1 MGEKKT
7 ADRRPG
13 WPIRLRS
20 WVRYGTGLRAKLIVL
35 VLVIACLVVGALYWF
50 SYASMRTLI
59 VSIYEQRA
67 RSVAAIISKSIQE
80 KDYILYYSE
89 ELNADIDR
97 LLERYES
104 VVGITVIG
112 VTARGFLS
120 IASTDPSLVGS
131 VATAEERDRL
141 DALREVDVAP
151 VKLRGVSYLRAHHPI
166 FSGPD
171 LIGVV
176 VVDMSLDEQA
186 RAISHLS
193 WRFGGASVLGC
204 LLLGGFLYLAMR
216 GIVTRPVGQL
226 AEAMGAVA
234 RRKYDVEVKHPFRRL
249 PGTRLKDEVAQLV
262 DGFNLMTRV
271 IHSHEQ
277 ELMKLVVLD
286 ELTGA
291 YTVDHLRTELERELG
306 KTRRYKHPTSV
317 LVVGIRGVEARPSE
331 DRDNVLISTAGFLV
345 SNLRNVDV
353 LFRVGPFQF
362 ASLLPETPPAG
373 AAVAAGRLRTQIP
386 DVTAQFAFPVALDVR
401 VMGWGEEGAPA
412 IDEVLKDIVGL
423 GETPHNE
430 T

>member
-1 MGEKKT
+1 MDERKT
-7 ADRRPG
+7 ADPRPS

-20 WVRYGTGLRAKLIVL
+20 WVRYGTGLQMKLIVL
-35 VLVIACLVVGALYWF
+35 VLLIASLVVGALYWF
-50 SYASMRTLI
+50 SYTSTRTLI
-59 VSIYEQRA
+59 ASIYEQRA
-67 RSVAAIISKSIQE
+67 RSVAEIISKSIQD
-80 KDYILYYSE
+80 KDYILYYSA

-131 VATAEERDRL
+131 LATAEESDRL
-141 DALREVDVAP
+141 NALREVEVAP
-151 VKLRGVSYLRAHHPI
+151 VSLRGISYLRANHPI

-186 RAISHLS
+186 QAISHLS
-193 WRFGGASVLGC
+193 WQFGGASVLGC
-204 LLLGGFLYLAMR
+204 LLLGVLLYFAMR
-216 GIVTRPVGQL
+216 RIVTKPVGQL
-226 AEAMGAVA
+226 AESMAAVA
-234 RRKYDVEVKHPFRRL
+234 RRKYDAEVKHPFRRL
-249 PGTRLKDEVAQLV
+249 PGTRLRDEIAQLI

-291 YTVDHLRTELERELG
+291 YTVDHLRAELERELC

-317 LVVGIRGVEARPSE
+317 LVVEIRGVEGRTAE
-331 DRDNVLISTAGFLV
+331 DQDSVMISTAGFLV
-345 SNLRNVDV
+345 ANLRNVDV
-353 LFRVGPFQF
+353 LFRVGPFRF

-373 AAVAAGRLRTQIP
+373 AAVAAERLRSQSP
-386 DVTAQFAFPVALDVR
+386 DIAARYAFPLELDIQA
-401 VMGWGEEGAPA
+401 MGWGEDGAPA
-412 IDEVLKDIVGL
+412 IDDVLADIVG
-423 GETPHNE
+423 
-430 T
+430 

>member
-89 ELNADIDR
+89 ELNTDIDR

-151 VKLRGVSYLRAHHPI
+151 VKLRGISYLRAHHPI

-249 PGTRLKDEVAQLV
+249 PGTRLKDEVA
-262 DGFNLMTRV
+262 
-271 IHSHEQ
+271 HSHEQ

>member
-1 MGEKKT
+1 MDERKT
-7 ADRRPG
+7 TDRRLD
-13 WPIRLRS
+13 WPIRFRS

-35 VLVIACLVVGALYWF
+35 VLIIACLVVGALYWF
-50 SYASMRTLI
+50 SYTSMRALI
-59 VSIYEQRA
+59 ESIYEQRA
-67 RSVAAIISKSIQE
+67 RSIAAIISKSIQE
-80 KDYILYYSE
+80 KDYILYYSD

-104 VVGITVIG
+104 VIGITVIG
-112 VTARGFLS
+112 VTARGFVS
-120 IASTDPSLVGS
+120 IASTDPSVVGS
-131 VATAEERDRL
+131 LASAPESDWL
-141 DALREVDVAP
+141 DALREVAVSP
-151 VKLRGVSYLRAHHPI
+151 VRLRGASYLRAHDPI

-186 RAISHLS
+186 RAISRLS
-193 WRFGGASVLGC
+193 WQFGGASVLGC
-204 LLLGGFLYLAMR
+204 LLLGGFLYLALR
-216 GIVTRPVGQL
+216 GIVTKPVGQL
-226 AEAMGAVA
+226 AGAMGAVA

-249 PGTRLKDEVAQLV
+249 PGTQLRDEIGQLI

-277 ELMKLVVLD
+277 ELLKLVVLD

-291 YTVDHLRTELERELG
+291 YTVDHLRAELERELS

-317 LVVGIRGVEARPSE
+317 LVAEIRGVETRTTE
-331 DRDNVLISTAGFLV
+331 DQNNVLIATAGFLV

-353 LFRVGPFQF
+353 LFRVGRFRF

-373 AAVAAGRLRTQIP
+373 AAVAAGRLKAQVP
-386 DVTAQFAFPVALDVR
+386 DLTAKYSFPVALDIIP
-401 VMGWGEEGAPA
+401 MGWGEEGAPS
-412 IDEVLKDIVGL
+412 IDDVLKDIVGPT
-423 GETPHNE
+423 GTPSQG